1 MKINFLLKIIIL
13 NFILFF
19 VINNNSI
26 YADNIEGK
34 NWSNPSDTWSGQVG
48 LIPKNLNEKRV
59 SSMAVYITGG
69 NGLSIDSASV
79 TIDSTGLA
87 SYAQMQTLNTL
98 VQNIKDTMGFSEYD
112 SGYFV
117 YTTVGT
123 DSKPLRFVT
132 TSRIK
137 VYSGETYQTEFHYY
151 NGTVA
156 ATGDDRDGKIYAVA
170 YIKP

>member
-1 MKINFLLKIIIL
+1 MKTNFFKIIII
-13 NFILFF
+13 ILFSIIIF
-19 VINNNSI
+19 NN
-26 YADNIEGK
+26 AELKAENIEGK
-34 NWSNPSDTWSGQVG
+34 NWNNPSDTWSGYVG
-48 LIPKNLNEKRV
+48 LIIKSDTEKRV
-59 SSMAVYITGG
+59 ASMAVYITGG
-69 NGLSIDSASV
+69 NGLSIDSASI

-87 SYAQMQTLNTL
+87 GYTQIETLNALVKNIQDTL
-98 VQNIKDTMGFSEYD
+98 GFSEFD

>member
-1 MKINFLLKIIIL
+1 MKTHFFRIIIIILFSIIIL
-13 NFILFF
+13 NNGELK
-19 VINNNSI
+19 
-26 YADNIEGK
+26 ADNIEGK
-34 NWSNPSDTWSGQVG
+34 NWNNPADTWSGFVG
-48 LIPKNLNEKRV
+48 LINKSDTEKRV
-59 SSMAVYITGG
+59 ASLAVYVTGG

>member
-1 MKINFLLKIIIL
+1 MKAKYLYNLFFIILIVFILKIEIKADEMIIGR
-13 NFILFF
+13 NYNNPADTVYRYIG
-19 VINNNSI
+19 VI
-26 YADNIEGK
+26 
-34 NWSNPSDTWSGQVG
+34 PQSDT
-48 LIPKNLNEKRV
+48 EKRV
-59 SSMAVYITGG
+59 ASMAVYITGG
-69 NGLSIDSASV
+69 NGLSIDSASI

-87 SYAQMQTLNTL
+87 GYGQIETLNALVKNIQDTL
-98 VQNIKDTMGFSEYD
+98 GFSEFD

-123 DSKPLRFVT
+123 DSKALRFIT
-132 TSRIK
+132 TERIK

-156 ATGDDRDGKIYAVA
+156 ATGDARDGKIYAVA